1 MPQKSFVRQS
11 PALVVLAEQVQEGVG
26 VQAGV
31 LGAHAEHHARAEDTL
46 RHAHLPVVHAVVES
60 LVASHRRRAVAPVGV
75 ELRHHMLPV
84 QKQYLV
90 RFRPIIP
97 RPVVR
102 TAILQWRRVGARRR
116 HEAVCRN
123 GLDASVWFYILV
135 SLLATMAAAGAQHTN
150 AHQLMT
156 SRGDGGLKSLAA
168 GLEVVS
174 IMAAAAAQE

>member
-1 MPQKSFVRQS
+1 MSMTLLTIFLTSRISFN
-11 PALVVLAEQVQEGVG
+11 
-26 VQAGV
+26 
-31 LGAHAEHHARAEDTL
+31 
-46 RHAHLPVVHAVVES
+46 PVWFGIQFHYS
-60 LVASHRRRAVAPVGV
+60 DGC
-75 ELRHHMLPV
+75 
-84 QKQYLV
+84 
-90 RFRPIIP
+90 
-97 RPVVR
+97 
-102 TAILQWRRVGARRR
+102 RRR

-123 GLDASVWFYILV
+123 GLDAPVWLYILV